1 MRSRG
6 NRPAAPRRPRRN
18 PRAGVTLLELLVSL
32 AMMAALALILAS
44 TLDVT
49 ARGAG
54 RLGAEAQGLA
64 PLLDRA
70 TLRRWIEDMPP
81 GAILVGSAERMSF
94 DTLID
99 APPFWAGELT
109 RISIERSGEAVRAVA
124 LLPSGDIGREILL
137 SEESADFALAY
148 WGRLPSGVGH
158 AWFTEWPP
166 GAGLPDLV
174 RISYDIDGRA
184 APPLS
189 VRPARAAHHSV
200 MSLSSLSP
208 PG

>member
-1 MRSRG
+1 MTLPPP
-6 NRPAAPRRPRRN
+6 RPAPSLGPRRN
-18 PRAGVTLLELLVSL
+18 PRAGMTLLELLVSL

-44 TLDVT
+44 TLDLT

-54 RLGAEAQGLA
+54 RLGAEARGLD
-64 PLLDRA
+64 PLLHRA
-70 TLRRWIEDMPP
+70 TLRRWIEDMPS
-81 GAILVGSAERMSF
+81 GAPLMGNADRMSF

-99 APPFWAGELT
+99 ESPFWAGDLT
-109 RISIERSGEAVRAVA
+109 RVSIERAGETVRAVA
-124 LLPSGDIGREILL
+124 HLSDGRIGRAILL
-137 SEESADFALAY
+137 SEASSGFTLAY
-148 WGRLPSGVGH
+148 WGRMRSGSGH
-158 AWFTEWPP
+158 AWHTAWPP

-174 RISYDIDGRA
+174 RISYDLVDRA

-189 VRPARAAHHSV
+189 VRPARAARQST